1 MKNSGGYL
9 FVLIY
14 SQPYKQ
20 AEGGCGGGGGGRV
33 GGGVGAGGGGGGGCH
48 GLAQLTP
55 VNRKV
60 QAACDTQSAVNS
72 EPRGCGDGW
81 SQRLSLT
88 RVVTFCGQEDK
99 LKSKTS
105 VT

>member
-20 AEGGCGGGGGGRV
+20 AEGGCGGGGGG
-33 GGGVGAGGGGGGGCH
+33 GEGGGGCH

-60 QAACDTQSAVNS
+60 PAACDTHGAVNS
-72 EPRGCGDGW
+72 EPRGCGDEW
-81 SQRLSLT
+81 SQRLGLT
-88 RVVTFCGQEDK
+88 RVVTFCGQEDM